1 MEPPRKTGTV
11 FYGSFAFFA
20 PLRSKINRKGT
31 KTAKDPMGKE
41 QNPASPNGGID
52 RIMHVSLVRKQE
64 EFMAEEKQ
72 KEEVIELPGVVIEE
86 VRGAFRVKLDG
97 MEHIVLCRL
106 AGKMRKFRIRVVPG
120 DHVTVE
126 VSPYDMARGRIIYR
140 DK

>member
-1 MEPPRKTGTV
+1 MPRLVKEGNSPYNVSVRCFGTQGV
-11 FYGSFAFFA
+11 MS
-20 PLRSKINRKGT
+20 
-31 KTAKDPMGKE
+31 
-41 QNPASPNGGID
+41 
-52 RIMHVSLVRKQE
+52 
-64 EFMAEEKQ
+64 EEKL
-72 KEEVIELPGVVIEE
+72 KEDVIELPGVVVEE

-126 VSPYDMARGRIIYR
+126 VSPYDMSRGRITYR